1 MDLGGTTKTA
11 TAATPES
18 TVVVEK
24 SCPVAEV
31 TEKPAAASGKN
42 GSLPDSSADSVKDSA
57 CAADSS
63 PGKTNEAPKEL
74 PTPPTPPKKASDD
87 ADAVAKAGE
96 TNSIADATKSP
107 AKQPAVPK
115 STDSGG
121 PVKTAVGPPPCADQM
136 DDNEDDEL
144 LKRME
149 AIEKGVDLDAV
160 KEVAHQ
166 NGMPEKRMEVSQPQ
180 RDAGKVNDSAKPAAA
195 SSSEVSSAAQPSALK
210 MDAADSAVAA
220 DPVSKVAETV
230 SPNTKRKLA
239 LGEEAAGNEPQ
250 MKKVHVVADATDGPE
265 SSVAKPSAERQDAP
279 AKQPSEMSTEPPGP
293 SEPKEKPPSVEQMEV
308 DEASSS
314 PKDVELLPDTEP
326 NTESDP
332 MDEKSEEISSSVAEE
347 PVRQEGDST
356 ANKNKAEH
364 SNVSS
369 SDDKGAGGAT
379 TTTTTTSDTPK
390 PAESSEVSASVL
402 PTPSGDEAM
411 EVDEDE
417 NDIAESSTS
426 ADPSATDAV
435 PVVEPPCVK
444 KVAYL
449 CGEDEEPKESGVDGK
464 DCVVSTE
471 KPTAATSAATS
482 STLAASTSGAAAPME
497 VVDSGAK
504 ASSSSVA
511 DSKPVT
517 DVEED
522 VVDSSNVAT
531 TASEEEEKVVV
542 KRTETPTAASVKLP
556 EDSVVGSSQP
566 SSSSDTKKPASTEK
580 RLDEQLLR
588 EAVHRSGLMAAKA
601 TSTPNHSTAAAVV
614 TPSSS
619 NPATPTPKTLNPV
632 TTSAVSSSNVYSSTP
647 IHPSF
652 GKVSSGNVS
661 KITNP
666 PSSVETS
673 RIEAD
678 DTTTTTTTTSSSSPS
693 AAATSR
699 NEQSASLADT
709 ETTEDKKAGDLT
721 SSTKSLP
728 STTETATTGTS
739 DSSAKSTKKELRH
752 EDSGS
757 SSKVSQK
764 TVSDV
769 SEVDSCTA
777 SGMNSTEEISLY
789 VSNAGKVNG
798 ISSTSEGSDVDGKTD
813 MTKSSLES
821 IKREDDSKASVSVL
835 QLDLSRAISPTTSV
849 QQQYEVSVWYEGKE
863 LQFMSVERIHGGER
877 AADPS
882 VTAETVA
889 HDASNIDSSSKQS
902 STTTTNG
909 SVSSIGPFTLP
920 GAQAAA
926 AAATNVGQSS
936 DSSSSSSVATVTG
949 GAAKSSHSLTVPQM
963 KQTVMGP
970 KALCDLMIDE
980 FKKLRRTF
988 APDEDVSDNE
998 ESAHGL
1004 LKTPKTPAVGGR
1016 GRKESAKKSAS
1027 RGQKRS
1033 KAADSDDDE
1042 DDDDVRTPRAS
1053 GSKQPAKRAKGTGGL
1068 AASSNE
1074 SPVASSSSTTP
1085 KSKSVH
1091 QEPKQFDI
1099 CCLAR
1104 WTDRKYY
1111 AGRVTNYREDNK
1123 YVVVFEDGCS
1133 KTLSRD
1139 IIVFGED
1146 GVLPIKHHSIHAL
1159 TGGDTYEPAIVEEIK
1174 RNDANEVVYGVRTAS
1189 STLEVTATDI
1199 YLTDEQA
1206 KWIHN
1211 ACKDKPDPIQMLRA
1225 QAAGTGGSAAGE
1237 DATGGNA
1244 GNAPEGNAAASEL
1257 TAESGDKGAR
1267 STRSKRGA
1275 NDKSMTPATPEAG
1288 YSGGVGKKGRRGR
1301 RKQLPPPEH
1310 ISECSD
1316 VSDGY
1321 EEEEEV
1327 PVVTSPETG
1336 LDAVNGVQPEL
1347 QRTEQE
1353 SVLARMYIAYE
1364 YFGNDGKDS
1373 LDQLLGP
1380 IPVNAKTLFRNKH
1393 FLLSCTVPSKSTE
1406 ANAKQFSNTPFVK
1419 QHIRHQIEAGG
1430 GKVYEFFEDV
1440 PKNKYKQCKL
1450 IAPRPSITA
1459 MYVQCLASDIV
1470 AVSHEW
1476 IIQCCQVLMLV
1487 DHKPYA
1493 LPAGWSFLE
1502 KRFIDWGCGRAKDKR
1517 ATATPFASVCINVAS
1532 LCKDFNDFWSRVCK
1546 LAGGTVRLIKTES
1559 DITENLTGYLLTD
1572 QEFPEEIKIKATR
1585 NGLLVVSTVWVV
1597 QCLIMGRVCHP
1608 SSNEK
1613 LTQIY
1618 QEDDY

>member
-1 MDLGGTTKTA
+1 M
-11 TAATPES
+11 
-18 TVVVEK
+18 
-24 SCPVAEV
+24 
-31 TEKPAAASGKN
+31 
-42 GSLPDSSADSVKDSA
+42 KDSA

-74 PTPPTPPKKASDD
+74 LKPPTPPKKVSDD

-180 RDAGKVNDSAKPAAA
+180 RDTGKVNDSAKPAAA

-239 LGEEAAGNEPQ
+239 PGEEAVGNEPQ

-293 SEPKEKPPSVEQMEV
+293 SEPNEKPPSVEQMEV

-379 TTTTTTSDTPK
+379 TTTTTTSETPK

-497 VVDSGAK
+497 VVDSVAK

-511 DSKPVT
+511 DAKPVT

-531 TASEEEEKVVV
+531 TASEEEEKVVA
-542 KRTETPTAASVKLP
+542 KRTETPTTASVKLP

-693 AAATSR
+693 ATATSR
-699 NEQSASLADT
+699 NEQSASLAET

-739 DSSAKSTKKELRH
+739 DSSAKSAKKELRH

-769 SEVDSCTA
+769 SEVDSCT
-777 SGMNSTEEISLY
+777 GRCR
-789 VSNAGKVNG
+789 
-798 ISSTSEGSDVDGKTD
+798 KT
-813 MTKSSLES
+813 
-821 IKREDDSKASVSVL
+821 IHKR
-835 QLDLSRAISPTTSV
+835 
-849 QQQYEVSVWYEGKE
+849 
-863 LQFMSVERIHGGER
+863 
-877 AADPS
+877 
-882 VTAETVA
+882 
-889 HDASNIDSSSKQS
+889 
-902 STTTTNG
+902 
-909 SVSSIGPFTLP
+909 
-920 GAQAAA
+920 
-926 AAATNVGQSS
+926 VG
-936 DSSSSSSVATVTG
+936 
-949 GAAKSSHSLTVPQM
+949 
-963 KQTVMGP
+963 
-970 KALCDLMIDE
+970 
-980 FKKLRRTF
+980 
-988 APDEDVSDNE
+988 
-998 ESAHGL
+998 
-1004 LKTPKTPAVGGR
+1004 
-1016 GRKESAKKSAS
+1016 
-1027 RGQKRS
+1027 
-1033 KAADSDDDE
+1033 
-1042 DDDDVRTPRAS
+1042 
-1053 GSKQPAKRAKGTGGL
+1053 
-1068 AASSNE
+1068 
-1074 SPVASSSSTTP
+1074 
-1085 KSKSVH
+1085 
-1091 QEPKQFDI
+1091 
-1099 CCLAR
+1099 
-1104 WTDRKYY
+1104 
-1111 AGRVTNYREDNK
+1111 
-1123 YVVVFEDGCS
+1123 
-1133 KTLSRD
+1133 
-1139 IIVFGED
+1139 
-1146 GVLPIKHHSIHAL
+1146 
-1159 TGGDTYEPAIVEEIK
+1159 
-1174 RNDANEVVYGVRTAS
+1174 
-1189 STLEVTATDI
+1189 
-1199 YLTDEQA
+1199 
-1206 KWIHN
+1206 
-1211 ACKDKPDPIQMLRA
+1211 
-1225 QAAGTGGSAAGE
+1225 
-1237 DATGGNA
+1237 
-1244 GNAPEGNAAASEL
+1244 
-1257 TAESGDKGAR
+1257 
-1267 STRSKRGA
+1267 
-1275 NDKSMTPATPEAG
+1275 
-1288 YSGGVGKKGRRGR
+1288 
-1301 RKQLPPPEH
+1301 
-1310 ISECSD
+1310 
-1316 VSDGY
+1316 
-1321 EEEEEV
+1321 
-1327 PVVTSPETG
+1327 
-1336 LDAVNGVQPEL
+1336 
-1347 QRTEQE
+1347 
-1353 SVLARMYIAYE
+1353 
-1364 YFGNDGKDS
+1364 
-1373 LDQLLGP
+1373 
-1380 IPVNAKTLFRNKH
+1380 
-1393 FLLSCTVPSKSTE
+1393 
-1406 ANAKQFSNTPFVK
+1406 
-1419 QHIRHQIEAGG
+1419 
-1430 GKVYEFFEDV
+1430 
-1440 PKNKYKQCKL
+1440 
-1450 IAPRPSITA
+1450 
-1459 MYVQCLASDIV
+1459 
-1470 AVSHEW
+1470 
-1476 IIQCCQVLMLV
+1476 
-1487 DHKPYA
+1487 
-1493 LPAGWSFLE
+1493 
-1502 KRFIDWGCGRAKDKR
+1502 
-1517 ATATPFASVCINVAS
+1517 
-1532 LCKDFNDFWSRVCK
+1532 
-1546 LAGGTVRLIKTES
+1546 
-1559 DITENLTGYLLTD
+1559 
-1572 QEFPEEIKIKATR
+1572 
-1585 NGLLVVSTVWVV
+1585 
-1597 QCLIMGRVCHP
+1597 
-1608 SSNEK
+1608 
-1613 LTQIY
+1613 
-1618 QEDDY
+1618 